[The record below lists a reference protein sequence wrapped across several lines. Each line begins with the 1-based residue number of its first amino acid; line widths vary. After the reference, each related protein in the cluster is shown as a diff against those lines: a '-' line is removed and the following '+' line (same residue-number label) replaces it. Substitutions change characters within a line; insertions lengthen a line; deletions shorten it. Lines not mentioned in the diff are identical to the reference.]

1 LKQQLK
7 ERRFAALAADGFEK
21 VELTVPMY
29 ALRLAGA
36 RVDVISLRHGRIRG
50 VNLHEP
56 ASRVGVDHTVEE
68 ADPNAYDA
76 LLLPGGFINPD
87 LLRQSQ
93 RAREFVRAFDSA
105 GKPIATLCHGPWVL
119 ASAGLLPGR
128 TLTSWPGIR
137 DDLVNA
143 GATWLDREVVH
154 DGNLVTSRGPQ
165 DLKPFVQEV
174 IRHFAAGASL
184 ERDGAGA
191 SAGSSSPQAN
201 EPPQLVL
208 QAMRWMPRP
217 SFRTIVLIALGFALF
232 ARQATKKRRARLGTG
247 QSSTTPGESASSWAP
262 RLT

>member
-1 LKQQLK
+1 MERKLKG
-7 ERRFAALAADGFEK
+7 RRIAALAADGFEK

-29 ALRLAGA
+29 ALQLAGA
-36 RVDVISLRHGRIRG
+36 DVDIISLRHGRIRG

-56 ASRVGVDHTVEE
+56 ASRVGVDKTVEE
-68 ADPNAYDA
+68 ADPNDYDA

-93 RAREFVRAFDSA
+93 RAREFVRAFDTA

-119 ASAGLLPGR
+119 ASAGLLQGR

-143 GATWLDREVVH
+143 GARWLDQEIVR

-174 IRHFAAGASL
+174 IEHFAAGAPMQ
-184 ERDGAGA
+184 RDSAVA

-201 EPPQLVL
+201 EPPRIVL

-217 SFRTIVLIALGFALF
+217 SFRTIALIAPGAAHLRT
-232 ARQATKKRRARLGTG
+232 ARDEENLRLVQMKTPARTQA
-247 QSSTTPGESASSWAP
+247 QSATPPNGSRP
-262 RLT
+262 